1 MANRRIWCAED
12 IALGMELLTEIR
24 DSSEDRVNATEIAAK
39 EFGMEP
45 ASFNALIHHARNN
58 GFDAYPLR
66 ESNEH

>member
-12 IALGMELLTEIR
+12 IALGMEMLTEIR
-24 DSSEDRVNATEIAAK
+24 DSSEDRVNATAIAAE

-66 ESNEH
+66 ESK

>member
-12 IALGMELLTEIR
+12 IALGMELLTDIR

-45 ASFNALIHHARNN
+45 ASFNALIHHARKN

-66 ESNEH
+66 EIK

>member
-1 MANRRIWCAED
+1 MANRRIWSAED
-12 IALGMELLTEIR
+12 IALGMERLTQVR
-24 DSSEDRVNATEIAAK
+24 DESEDRVNATEIVAN

-66 ESNEH
+66 EIK

>member
-1 MANRRIWCAED
+1 M
-12 IALGMELLTEIR
+12 LTEIR
-24 DSSEDRVNATEIAAK
+24 DSSEDRVNATAIAAE

-66 ESNEH
+66 ENK